1 MSHPRIAAIIPC
13 LSATVPAPVLTA
25 IHSQTRHVDEL
36 IVVRGVSPN
45 GRARNQGVAQSSA
58 EWLLFVD
65 DDAVLGHP
73 ELIDRLFAAAQQSGV
88 IIAGSARILPLDAPP
103 FQRAVANQVA
113 RIVHPVVTHDTI
125 TNPDPPSFYC
135 DITTTCCMM
144 SRAWFDAVGGFD
156 DNLSRGVDSE
166 FFVRARRI
174 ATRGRSAGNLLLV
187 ANTWVYHPAP
197 ATLTALWRKHVAYGI
212 GHAQEV
218 RRDPTRT
225 RGGDFF
231 HTPIHAALWIF
242 FRTIIIP
249 LHTIIP
255 YSYGAP
261 QWRIGWYPLKALA
274 SYASAVGY
282 VIGWYRS

>member
-13 LSATVPAPVLTA
+13 LSATVPAPVLAA
-25 IHSQTRHVDEL
+25 IHTQTRHVDEL
-36 IVVRGVSPN
+36 IVVQGVSPN

-73 ELIDRLFAAAQQSGV
+73 ELIARLFVAAQQLGV
-88 IIAGSARILPLDAPP
+88 IIVGSARILPPDAPP
-103 FQRAVANQVA
+103 FQQAVATQVA

-135 DITTTCCMM
+135 DITTTCCLM
-144 SRAWFDAVGGFD
+144 SRAWFDAIGGFD

-166 FFVRARRI
+166 FFVRARRT
-174 ATRGRSAGNLLLV
+174 ATHKGSAGNLLLV
-187 ANTWVYHPAP
+187 AHTWVYHPAP

-218 RRDPTRT
+218 RRDPTRA
-225 RGGDFF
+225 RGGNFF
-231 HTPIHAALWIF
+231 YTPIHAALWIF

-249 LHTIIP
+249 IHTIIP

-282 VIGWYRS
+282 MIGWYQS

>member
-1 MSHPRIAAIIPC
+1 MSQQRIAAIIPC
-13 LSATVPAPVLTA
+13 LGAAVSATVLTA
-25 IHSQTRHVDEL
+25 IHSQTRQVDEL
-36 IVVRGVSPN
+36 IVVHGVSPN

-73 ELIDRLFAAAQQSGV
+73 ELIERLFAAVQQPSV
-88 IIAGSARILPLDAPP
+88 VIAGSARILPPDAPP
-103 FQRAVANQVA
+103 FQRAVAHQVA

-125 TNPDPPSFYC
+125 SNPDPPSFYC
-135 DITTTCCMM
+135 DITTTCCLM
-144 SRAWFDAVGGFD
+144 SRAWFDRVGGFD
-156 DNLSRGVDSE
+156 ANLSRGVDSE
-166 FFVRARRI
+166 FFVRSRRI
-174 ATRGRSAGNLLLV
+174 PHTSGASNLVLV

-197 ATLTALWRKHVAYGI
+197 ATFGALWHKHVAYGT

-218 RRDPTRT
+218 RRDPSRA
-225 RGGDFF
+225 RGGNFF
-231 HTPIHAALWIF
+231 HTPIHAALWLF

-249 LHTIIP
+249 IHTVIP

-261 QWRIGWYPLKALA
+261 QWRIGWYPLKAVA

-282 VIGWYRS
+282 VIGWYQS

>member
-13 LSATVPAPVLTA
+13 LSATVPAPVLAA
-25 IHSQTRHVDEL
+25 IHTQTRHVDEL
-36 IVVRGVSPN
+36 IVVQGVSPN

-73 ELIDRLFAAAQQSGV
+73 ELIARLFVAAQQLGV
-88 IIAGSARILPLDAPP
+88 IIVGSARILPPDAPP
-103 FQRAVANQVA
+103 FQQAVATQVA
-113 RIVHPVVTHDTI
+113 RIVHRVVTHDTI

-135 DITTTCCMM
+135 DITTTCCLM
-144 SRAWFDAVGGFD
+144 SRAWFDAIGGFD

-166 FFVRARRI
+166 FFVRARRT
-174 ATRGRSAGNLLLV
+174 ATHKGSAGNLLLV
-187 ANTWVYHPAP
+187 AHTWVYHPAP

-218 RRDPTRT
+218 RRDPTRA
-225 RGGDFF
+225 RGGNFF
-231 HTPIHAALWIF
+231 YTPIHAALWIF

-249 LHTIIP
+249 IHTIIP

-282 VIGWYRS
+282 MIGWYQS

>member
-1 MSHPRIAAIIPC
+1 MSHPRIAVIIPC
-13 LSATVPAPVLTA
+13 ISATVPAPVLTA
-25 IHSQTRHVDEL
+25 IHGQTRQVDEL
-36 IVVRGVSPN
+36 VVVHGVSPN

-73 ELIDRLFAAAQQSGV
+73 ELIERLFTAAQQPGIV
-88 IIAGSARILPLDAPP
+88 IVGSARILPPDAPS

-135 DITTTCCMM
+135 DITTTCCLM

-156 DNLSRGVDSE
+156 ANLSRGVDSE
-166 FFVRARRI
+166 FFVRARRTPHP
-174 ATRGRSAGNLLLV
+174 AGTGNLLLV

-197 ATLTALWRKHVAYGI
+197 ATRSALWRKHVAYGI

-218 RRDPTRT
+218 RHDPTRA
-225 RGGDFF
+225 RGGNFF
-231 HTPIHAALWIF
+231 HTPIHAALWLF

-249 LHTIIP
+249 IHTVVP

-274 SYASAVGY
+274 SYASAIGY
-282 VIGWYRS
+282 VIGWYKL